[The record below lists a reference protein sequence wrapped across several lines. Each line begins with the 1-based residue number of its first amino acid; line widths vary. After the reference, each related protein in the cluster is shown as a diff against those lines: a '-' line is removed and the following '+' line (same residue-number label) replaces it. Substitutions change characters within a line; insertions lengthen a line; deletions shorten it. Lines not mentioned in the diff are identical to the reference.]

1 MSKKNIKKENNTD
14 TIENKKVNDNKY
26 TIKNKKIPFIN
37 FVKFMNIATIVSSIL
52 FIISIVLFVNKITTN
67 SFNMGIDFAGG
78 VELKVQI
85 DNTEIINIADI
96 RSLYNNFNGET
107 INIQELEGEKNI
119 NAFILRFRGSNEESD
134 KAMNILYNKYSK
146 DKVHLVGS
154 NIISGV
160 VSSDNLRLAFILIIV
175 SWIIIMVYI
184 SIRFNYRYAFPAIIT
199 LVHNVVIVFGILL
212 LFNKEFTIL
221 VLSSMLTLI
230 GYTIN
235 DIIVVFDR
243 IRENTDMKKPF
254 KEIVNISLNNVV
266 GRTVI
271 TSVSTLLAALAIMIW
286 GGNILYDFA
295 FTFFFGVI
303 IGTYASNFIA
313 SGLLILFMRNKKY

>member
-107 INIQELEGEKNI
+107 K
-119 NAFILRFRGSNEESD
+119 
-134 KAMNILYNKYSK
+134 
-146 DKVHLVGS
+146 
-154 NIISGV
+154 
-160 VSSDNLRLAFILIIV
+160 
-175 SWIIIMVYI
+175 
-184 SIRFNYRYAFPAIIT
+184 
-199 LVHNVVIVFGILL
+199 
-212 LFNKEFTIL
+212 
-221 VLSSMLTLI
+221 
-230 GYTIN
+230 
-235 DIIVVFDR
+235 
-243 IRENTDMKKPF
+243 
-254 KEIVNISLNNVV
+254 
-266 GRTVI
+266 
-271 TSVSTLLAALAIMIW
+271 
-286 GGNILYDFA
+286 
-295 FTFFFGVI
+295 
-303 IGTYASNFIA
+303 
-313 SGLLILFMRNKKY
+313 